1 MRGEGA
7 GLGYNYNLPLP
18 RKSGDAEFLEALD
31 HAISRIQAFAPF
43 GLTWTGGAIG
53 LLAAQLTY
61 WKLQTQDWWRER
73 ALA

>member
-1 MRGEGA
+1 MGLRQKRIELQRPLGRGLHHSE
-7 GLGYNYNLPLP
+7 
-18 RKSGDAEFLEALD
+18 RFV
-31 HAISRIQAFAPF
+31 
-43 GLTWTGGAIG
+43 WTGGAIG

>member
-1 MRGEGA
+1 VV
-7 GLGYNYNLPLP
+7 
-18 RKSGDAEFLEALD
+18 AEDILSASD
-31 HAISRIQAFAPF
+31 RIQAFAPF